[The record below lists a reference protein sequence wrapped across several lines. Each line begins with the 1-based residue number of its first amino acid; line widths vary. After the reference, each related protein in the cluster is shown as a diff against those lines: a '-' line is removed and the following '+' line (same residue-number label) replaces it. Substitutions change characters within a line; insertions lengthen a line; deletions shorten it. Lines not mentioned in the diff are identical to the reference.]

1 MIEMMEGEIMV
12 RQEEIKK
19 KMILQEEVREK
30 LIKRAERERQTYI
43 AKRIGVPKQLISDF
57 KLGKKQLREPTLLA
71 LNEYLDSDPL
81 N

>member
-1 MIEMMEGEIMV
+1 MV
-12 RQEEIKK
+12 TQEKVREKLIR
-19 KMILQEEVREK
+19 QEEVRDK

-71 LNEYLDSDPL
+71 LNEYLDSNPL